1 MNSPIRKHA
10 VPFGALFLAII
21 FVIVALFLSLSNNV
35 FAGNQNSTQNGRLV
49 TIYDRGAKKTVLS
62 RASTIGDAI
71 RESGILIDSND
82 VVEPATT
89 TTMVATNYQVNIYR
103 ARPVVIVDGNIR
115 QKIMTAYQTAEQI
128 ATSAGITLYSEDFA
142 ELKLT
147 DNLIDGAGFQLVVSR
162 ATPISFTLYGKT
174 NTIRTQSKTVG
185 DFIKEKGIIIAENDK
200 ISVGLDSAITNNMS
214 LKIWREGKQT
224 ITVDESIDFEVETI
238 DNADQPVGYRDIKTV
253 GQKGE
258 RTVVYEITIQND
270 IEVGRKEINSVVTK
284 QPSVQ
289 VEIVG
294 VKGKY
299 NTPSENETIIWN
311 FLRAQGFS
319 RIQTAGIMGNLQQ
332 EHQFNTTDVTGGLG
346 IAQWTLDRRTDLIN
360 KYPDSY
366 TNIYSQLAF
375 LMEELNGT
383 YYRAR
388 DAIMATDN
396 LDTAVVAF
404 QEKFEG
410 CGVCKESQRK
420 EYARTILGSHQ

>member
-21 FVIVALFLSLSNNV
+21 FVIVIIFLSLSNNV
-35 FAGNQNSTQNGRLV
+35 FAGNQNSIQNGRLV

-71 RESGILIDSND
+71 KESGILIDSND

-224 ITVDESIDFEVETI
+224 ITVDESIDFEIETI
-238 DNADQPVGYRDIKTV
+238 DNADQSVGYREIKNV

-270 IEVGRKEINSVVTK
+270 VEVSRKEINSVTTK
-284 QPSVQ
+284 KPIVQ

-299 NTPSENETIIWN
+299 NTPSENENVAWD
-311 FLRAQGFS
+311 FLISQGFS
-319 RIQTAGIMGNLQQ
+319 RIQTAGIMGNLMQ
-332 EHQFNTTDVTGGLG
+332 EHRFNTSDVAGGLG
-346 IAQWTLDRRTDLIN
+346 IVQWIGGRRQNLIN
-360 KYPDSY
+360 MYPDSY
-366 TNIYSQLAF
+366 TNIYSQLNY
-375 LMEELNGT
+375 LMYELNGS
-383 YYRAR
+383 YHGVR
-388 DAIMATDN
+388 DAIKATGD
-396 LDTAVVAF
+396 LKTAVQIF
-404 QEKFEG
+404 QNQFER
-410 CGVCKESQRK
+410 CGICMESNRI
-420 EYARTILGSHQ
+420 EYAQTILGSH